1 MVKQEIRVDAGF
13 EHFYE
18 ELVEAK
24 AKLEEEI
31 RAEFAKRAEK
41 YDKIIAEITEVV
53 EVEVPDEVVEE
64 IATEETQ
71 TF

>member
-1 MVKQEIRVDAGF
+1 MVKQEIKVHSGF
-13 EHFYE
+13 EHIYE
-18 ELVEAK
+18 ELLEAK
-24 AKLEEEI
+24 ANLEAEI

-41 YDKIIAEITEVV
+41 YDQVIATITEVV

-64 IATEETQ
+64 TATEETQ